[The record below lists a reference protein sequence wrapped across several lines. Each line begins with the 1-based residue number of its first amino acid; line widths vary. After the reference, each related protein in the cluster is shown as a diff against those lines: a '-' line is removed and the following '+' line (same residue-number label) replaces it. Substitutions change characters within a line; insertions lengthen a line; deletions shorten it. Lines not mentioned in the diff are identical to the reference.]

1 MPHIA
6 AQCTILSTSAISA
19 HSCARA
25 SSIDSSS
32 GQIIGGGRAGAG
44 PETKHASRRTR
55 DRRRNALHE
64 QQIEKSSVY
73 RLSWKH
79 LDTFILGTC
88 MCISD
93 TDLYIYIYIYMSHF
107 VRITV
112 QRRKRSSEI
121 SLLRLGS
128 CMCVENAYLCV
139 YICIK

>member
-6 AQCTILSTSAISA
+6 AQCTILSTSATSA

-25 SSIDSSS
+25 SSIDNSS

-88 MCISD
+88 MCVKD
-93 TDLYIYIYIYMSHF
+93 AYLYVYVYIYIYKYIHA
-107 VRITV
+107 ITYGFFS
-112 QRRKRSSEI
+112 K
-121 SLLRLGS
+121 
-128 CMCVENAYLCV
+128 YL
-139 YICIK
+139 